1 MPTNKDIKE
10 LLEARKRRR
19 AIPQVDPAKVVV
31 GPEPDEPAP
40 ARPAS
45 PPNDSPQAAEATQP
59 IIEEPPQLAAPV
71 PAPIGQPTAPPAPA
85 GLEVDDPRTQPAPA
99 DDPYIPK
106 TLRVRR
112 HHDRQLRAEAY
123 YRDMLMQD
131 ILETALDEYFKK
143 RYGRPGRG
151 QRQQ

>member
-1 MPTNKDIKE
+1 MPTNKEIKE
-10 LLEARKRRR
+10 LLEARKARR

-31 GPEPDEPAP
+31 GPEPDKPAP
-40 ARPAS
+40 AQPA
-45 PPNDSPQAAEATQP
+45 PPTNDSPQAAVAPQP

-71 PAPIGQPTAPPAPA
+71 SAPVSQPAASPTPA
-85 GLEVDDPRTQPAPA
+85 GLEVDDPRAQPAPA

-123 YRDMLMQD
+123 YRDMLMQN

-143 RYGRPGRG
+143 RYGRQGRG
-151 QRQQ
+151 QR